1 MAGNKLTFTDKIWL
15 GCGGTV
21 ITVILL
27 LIIGELL
34 GKLDKHGTTQSNLTP
49 VLVLKVT
56 SNTSWS
62 GFFNNRSVDGK
73 GDETFDIDKY
83 DKCWSLQKETER
95 GTLTL
100 EIYDKANMESIA
112 ENYTTASYGIV
123 RVCR

>member
-1 MAGNKLTFTDKIWL
+1 MAESKSSFTDKIGY
-15 GCGGTV
+15 GCAVAVVTV
-21 ITVILL
+21 VVL
-27 LIIGELL
+27 LIIGALL

-49 VLVLKVT
+49 VLILKVT